1 MSFLGNIHGSFSRRT
16 SRGVFANTKVKEFK
30 RHAGVETKYVDLTIH
45 FIGAQGLPKTDVA
58 GSSDPYFVARI
69 DHEIEYTSSVQVNT
83 LQPVWNELWHLK
95 NVPTDAT
102 LAVQVM
108 DKDEG
113 KTDDFVGKFE
123 TTVAPGAKEAI
134 IQGPMHRL
142 RSGTFW
148 LNIESREPATPLSE
162 APAYTFD
169 GPLRYTQ
176 HYSPTVG
183 QLTRVNDAR
192 LYSTWEVRLR
202 GVRTFFGDAFQHW
215 NTEYAAAQSIF
226 GAGPGALALR
236 GTIRAGHR
244 TLYAQTMRDRTGPLD
259 TPADVLALLHSA
271 NSLVQYRSPVDPRRL
286 RVKPAVYTYVIA
298 EEDETLR
305 FSETGATF
313 FVDFASK
320 HALHANCA
328 KRVRYSGEFHPR
340 PTCPGGWAGYGD
352 GNPDA
357 DADERTHWELAID
370 NNSGTYAP
378 SRDLLPTV
386 RALLEYNFPGFAICA
401 LDREDP
407 GLKESR
413 EACREY
419 ALRFRGVKQEELQ
432 PHIAENE
439 QTLLNHIAGSPELVQ
454 TARHSSL
461 S

>member
-1 MSFLGNIHGSFSRRT
+1 MSFLGNIHESFSRRM
-16 SRGVFANTKVKEFK
+16 SRDVFANAKVKEFK
-30 RHAGVETKYVDLTIH
+30 RHAGVQTKYVDLTIH

-58 GSSDPYFVARI
+58 GSSDPYFVARF
-69 DHEIEYTSSVQVNT
+69 DREIEYTSSVQVNT
-83 LQPVWNELWHLK
+83 LQPVWNELWRLK

-123 TTVAPGAKEAI
+123 TTVAPGAKEAV
-134 IQGPMHRL
+134 IQGPMHRR

-202 GVRTFFGDAFQHW
+202 GVRTFFGDVFQHW

-236 GTIRAGHR
+236 GTIRTGHR

-259 TPADVLALLHSA
+259 TPRGRARAAARHK
-271 NSLVQYRSPVDPRRL
+271 QPRAGTLSHR
-286 RVKPAVYTYVIA
+286 PAPAARETCGVH
-298 EEDETLR
+298 DETLR

-328 KRVRYSGEFHPR
+328 KRVRYSG
-340 PTCPGGWAGYGD
+340 GWAGYGD
-352 GNPDA
+352 GNSDA
-357 DADERTHWELAID
+357 DADERTHWELVID

-378 SRDLLPTV
+378 SRDLLPAV

-439 QTLLNHIAGSPELVQ
+439 QTLLNHIAGNPELAQ
-454 TARHSSL
+454 AARHSSL